1 MSSSLPSFL
10 PSLSLTDC
18 FADLPDPR
26 VERTRL
32 HALSDILVIAICAVL
47 CGAEG
52 WDDIAEF
59 SEAKRDWLEERLT
72 LEHGLPCADT
82 YRRVFAR
89 LQPDAFAAGFLR
101 WVQALQEQTKGQ
113 VKEQTKGQVKEQTK
127 GQVKEQTKGQV
138 IAVDGKTL
146 RHSFDAASGQQSI
159 HMVSAWASSSRLVLA
174 QAKVEAK
181 SNEITAVPAL
191 LSLLDLTGCIV
202 TADAMSCQRAIAAQ
216 IVQQGGDY
224 VLALKGNQENLHD
237 DVRRFFEYAAARRFE
252 ATLHQE
258 YLCRDND
265 HGRIETRRLVQVDL
279 AHLESRWA
287 DVQQQWAGLSSL
299 LMLQSERQIG
309 QKTTTETR
317 YYLCSLSGDAKK
329 AAHAVRQHW
338 GIENSVHW
346 VLDVVFD
353 EDACRI
359 RKDHGPQNFAVL
371 RHMALNLLPQ
381 EKTNKRG
388 IKAKQKRAGWD
399 NAFLTKL
406 LTN

>member
-1 MSSSLPSFL
+1 MASSSL
-10 PSLSLTDC
+10 SLADC

-32 HALSDILVIAICAVL
+32 HALTDLLVIAICAVV
-47 CGAEG
+47 CGAGG
-52 WDDIAEF
+52 WDDIVLFAQ
-59 SEAKRDWLEERLT
+59 AKEDWLQERLA
-72 LEHGLPCADT
+72 LENGLPCADT

-89 LQPDAFAAGFLR
+89 LEPEAFAQRFLA
-101 WVQALQEQTKGQ
+101 WVETLQEQM
-113 VKEQTKGQVKEQTK
+113 
-127 GQVKEQTKGQV
+127 KGQV

-146 RHSFDAASGQQSI
+146 RHSFESASGQQSI

-174 QAKVEAK
+174 QAKVDAK

-191 LSLLDLTGCIV
+191 LSLLDLSGCIV

-224 VLALKGNQENLHD
+224 VLALRGNQETLHD
-237 DVRRFFEYAAARRFE
+237 DVRRFFEYAAAHRFE
-252 ATLHQE
+252 EVAHQE
-258 YLCRDND
+258 YLCLDKD

-279 AHLESRWA
+279 SALEGRWA
-287 DVQQQWAGLSSL
+287 DVQQKWVGLSSL
-299 LMLQSERQIG
+299 LMLQSKRQIG
-309 QKTTTETR
+309 DKTTEETR
-317 YYLCSLSGDAKK
+317 YYLSSLSGNAKK
-329 AAHAVRQHW
+329 AACAVRQHW

-359 RKDHGPQNFAVL
+359 RKDHAPQNFAVL
-371 RHMALNLLPQ
+371 RHIALNLLRQ
-381 EKTNKRG
+381 EQTNKRG

-399 NAFLTKL
+399 NNYLTKL

>member
-1 MSSSLPSFL
+1 MASSL

-52 WDDIAEF
+52 GDDIAEF
-59 SEAKRDWLEERLT
+59 SEAKRDWLQERLT

-82 YRRVFAR
+82 YRRVQTPIAVCS
-89 LQPDAFAAGFLR
+89 LLGSFAAGFLR
-101 WVQALQEQTKGQ
+101 WVQALQEQTKSQ
-113 VKEQTKGQVKEQTK
+113 VKEQTKS
-127 GQVKEQTKGQV
+127 QV

-146 RHSFDAASGQQSI
+146 RHSFDAASAQQSI
-159 HMVSAWASSSRLVLA
+159 HMVSAWALSSRLVLA

-202 TADAMSCQRAIAAQ
+202 TADAMICQRAIAAQ

-224 VLALKGNQENLHD
+224 VLALKGNQESLHD
-237 DVRRFFEYAAARRFE
+237 DVRRFFEYAATRWFE

-258 YLCRDND
+258 YFCRDND

-359 RKDHGPQNFAVL
+359 RKDHGPQNFVVL
-371 RHMALNLLPQ
+371 RHMAMNLLRQ